1 MLNYLEMYVV
11 LTDCS
16 FLILFDG
23 KHNGKVFP

>member
-1 MLNYLEMYVV
+1 MNYLEMYVM

-23 KHNGKVFP
+23 KHKGKVFP